1 MTERY
6 STAEKDLMLQDA
18 FAKLKARGISS
29 SWSAAARPYTALRA
43 ECRGLMGDA
52 PFRRA
57 LADYLRVH
65 TTLPRSVE
73 MLFTCIAMAA
83 RAQWHD
89 APDEIK
95 PVVARGWFLGR
106 WLPTF
111 LIIDGPIGRFM
122 TGDESPLR
130 TRYGTQLPA
139 LSSARDFLTDRTFR
153 LVRNGF
159 AHWGFDWEVVGE
171 DSYVVAY
178 DWERDLPVAK
188 LHQSEA
194 DAYHIISFALLE
206 ILDDVMLRPARS
218 GSMISRPLEI
228 LAPDS

>member
-1 MTERY
+1 MSEKY
-6 STAEKDLMLQDA
+6 SALEKDLILQNA

-29 SWSAAARPYTALRA
+29 AWSAAALTYTALRT
-43 ECRGLMGDA
+43 ECCGLMGDA
-52 PFRRA
+52 TYRRS
-57 LADYLRVH
+57 LADYLRAH
-65 TTLPRSVE
+65 ATLPRAVE

-83 RAQWHD
+83 RARWHD
-89 APDEIK
+89 APDDMK
-95 PVVARGWFLGR
+95 PITARGWFLGR

-122 TGDESPLR
+122 TGEESPLR
-130 TRYGTQLPA
+130 TQYGKLPA

-159 AHWGFDWEVVGE
+159 AHWGFDWEVVGAE
-171 DSYVVAY
+171 SYVVAY

-206 ILDDVMLRPARS
+206 ILDDLMLRPARS
-218 GSMISRPLEI
+218 GSLI
-228 LAPDS
+228 